1 MSLPRGRV
9 QLTVSVFNLLNSNAT
24 LVWSTRYGPNWLLPT
39 SILQGRLMKIGAQLT
54 F

>member
-1 MSLPRGRV
+1 
-9 QLTVSVFNLLNSNAT
+9 LTLSVFNLLNSNAT
-24 LVWSTRYGPNWLLPT
+24 LTWSTRYGPNWLLPT